1 MPHANLDHRMKPGD
15 ITELQE
21 MVRDSEKLVFQGG
34 GTKIAL
40 AAIPE
45 GFACLDLT
53 AWTGITDYQPD
64 EYTITVRSGTPVAAV
79 TDVLKENGQYL
90 PFDPVLVEAGATIG
104 GSVASGLNGPGR
116 YRYGGVRDFLLGVK
130 FLDWKGDLVSG
141 GGRVVKNAAGFDLP
155 KLMIGSLG
163 MYGGLVE
170 LTFKVFPCPTST
182 ITVGASFPA
191 FAQAAAAMV
200 RLTLSPLEIF
210 KLDIEPGAQAYTL
223 WVQLG
228 GAPEALEQQR
238 VRLSEYLGGA
248 ETQDLT
254 TVSEDVFWLFASEFL
269 WTSPSTTL
277 VKVPLTPKKAALLE
291 EDLVENGHS
300 RRYSCAG
307 NVLWLSWDLELSSL
321 DSLLKTHNLAG
332 LVVWGP
338 AKRAVFGVWEPG
350 EFARRIKRALDPGD
364 KFYGAV
370 KWSVSRS

>member
-1 MPHANLDHRMKPGD
+1 
-15 ITELQE
+15 
-21 MVRDSEKLVFQGG
+21 
-34 GTKIAL
+34 
-40 AAIPE
+40 
-45 GFACLDLT
+45 
-53 AWTGITDYQPD
+53 
-64 EYTITVRSGTPVAAV
+64 
-79 TDVLKENGQYL
+79 
-90 PFDPVLVEAGATIG
+90 
-104 GSVASGLNGPGR
+104 
-116 YRYGGVRDFLLGVK
+116 
-130 FLDWKGDLVSG
+130 
-141 GGRVVKNAAGFDLP
+141 
-155 KLMIGSLG
+155 
-163 MYGGLVE
+163 
-170 LTFKVFPCPTST
+170 
-182 ITVGASFPA
+182 
-191 FAQAAAAMV
+191 
-200 RLTLSPLEIF
+200 
-210 KLDIEPGAQAYTL
+210 
-223 WVQLG
+223 
-228 GAPEALEQQR
+228 LEQQR

-254 TVSEDVFWLFASEFL
+254 AVSEDVFWHTASEFL

>member
-1 MPHANLDHRMKPGD
+1 MKPGD

-34 GTKIAL
+34 GTKVAL

-79 TDVLKENGQYL
+79 TDALKENGQYL

-182 ITVGASFPA
+182 ITVGASFPT

-223 WVQLG
+223 WIQLG

-254 TVSEDVFWLFASEFL
+254 AVSEDVFWHAASEFL
-269 WTSPSTTL
+269 WTFPSTTL
-277 VKVPLTPKKAALLE
+277 VKVPLTLKKAALLE

-307 NVLWLSWDLELSSL
+307 NVLWLSWDVELGSL
-321 DSLLKTHNLAG
+321 DSLLSTHNLAG
-332 LVVWGP
+332 LVIWGS
-338 AKRAVFGVWEPG
+338 AKRALLGAWEPG
-350 EFARRIKRALDPGD
+350 EFARRIKRALDPEN

-370 KWSVSRS
+370 KWSNSRS

>member
-1 MPHANLDHRMKPGD
+1 
-15 ITELQE
+15 
-21 MVRDSEKLVFQGG
+21 
-34 GTKIAL
+34 
-40 AAIPE
+40 
-45 GFACLDLT
+45 
-53 AWTGITDYQPD
+53 
-64 EYTITVRSGTPVAAV
+64 
-79 TDVLKENGQYL
+79 
-90 PFDPVLVEAGATIG
+90 
-104 GSVASGLNGPGR
+104 
-116 YRYGGVRDFLLGVK
+116 
-130 FLDWKGDLVSG
+130 
-141 GGRVVKNAAGFDLP
+141 VVKNAAGFDLP

-182 ITVGASFPA
+182 ITVGASFPT

-223 WVQLG
+223 WIQLG

-254 TVSEDVFWLFASEFL
+254 AVSEDVFWHAASEFL
-269 WTSPSTTL
+269 WTFPSTTL
-277 VKVPLTPKKAALLE
+277 VKVPLTLKKAALLE

-307 NVLWLSWDLELSSL
+307 NVLWLSWDVELGSL
-321 DSLLKTHNLAG
+321 DSLLSTHNLAG
-332 LVVWGP
+332 LVIWGS
-338 AKRAVFGVWEPG
+338 AKRALLGAWEPG
-350 EFARRIKRALDPGD
+350 EFARRIKRALDPEN

-370 KWSVSRS
+370 KWSNSRS